1 MLSDCGDFLPDAAMP
16 IHRFN
21 RLGLSLRLT
30 CHAGL
35 SEEGNW
41 APYCNLEGMYRTLIS
56 TSFRGFVRSRLMKAI
71 IRNTG
76 ILLLFAAFAVR
87 SSAQPATTSFSIEQ
101 TVATQGFAG
110 GFCWV
115 HARAGVVPATSQS
128 PPQVI
133 MTMQQLQLSGSDV
146 FFALNE
152 MRTTDLGASWSPP
165 HQQQSF
171 ARIPFEFDG
180 HHDLEV
186 TVCDFTPKWHAH
198 TGRLLGTGQ
207 TVVYENNAVRHVRPR
222 STAYAVY
229 DPLTAT
235 WSAWQSLQMPDE
247 PRFQNAGAGSVQR
260 LDLPGGDVLLP
271 VYFKEI
277 EANQYAT
284 TVVRCSFDGQTL
296 SYQSHGNEL
305 TIPVKRGLYE
315 PSITRFGD
323 RLFLTM
329 RNDDHGYVAVSD
341 GPESL
346 QFSEPRKWT
355 FDDGS
360 DLGNYNT
367 QQHWISHPRHGLWLV
382 YTRRGADNDH
392 VFRHRAPVFMAQV
405 DPEKLQVIRA
415 TEQIVVP
422 EKGARL
428 GNFGITEINPDETWI
443 IAAEWMQGPAP
454 NPHDPAPLVAR
465 GADNRI
471 WVTKIRW
478 QPAPDVAIQRYGDN
492 LLQSAV
498 RVDHAALAHTAQL
511 LPTAE
516 ATGSPTSE
524 INSVLKQ
531 LDHALSDTDS
541 ARSDLIKLNLYV
553 ADHEITEIALT
564 SLQRWCP
571 ADARPAV
578 CTVTTALPAE
588 RCFALDAVFVARQ
601 PVTAETVT
609 HLPAAAADTT
619 AVLPRHQT
627 AVVSILPQ
635 GDAVYISGQAQPGDN
650 IAEATAATLQQL
662 HETLK
667 SMNLDSSDIVQVKC
681 FLDPMSK
688 VAAVNEQIAMFFDKL
703 PVPAV
708 SHVEWITG
716 GGSRPIEIELIAAAP
731 LTTTPATVSY
741 LTPPGMSASPVFS
754 RVARIHGDSRVY
766 VSGLAGTDTD
776 NPDTEVHT
784 AYQNLIQQLRPA
796 RSNLRHLAKATYYVA
811 NPDVSTQLN
820 RIRPH
825 YYDPARPPAASKA
838 VVRGTGIADRGL
850 VLDLIAAPEEAPVS
864 VLTER
869 AAAATPSQQVV
880 YKTIGDRQLKLHIF
894 NPDGHHATDQRP
906 VFLAIHG
913 GGWTG
918 GNANVFFPFAEYFA
932 EQGMVGISMEYR
944 LCDQRR
950 NTTVFDC
957 VRDTRSAV
965 RWIRAHAEQLGI
977 NPDQIIVM
985 GGSAGG
991 HLALSA
997 ALFNQVNEDTD
1008 DQSVSAR
1015 PDALIL
1021 MYPVIDTS
1029 AAGYGQA
1036 KIGDRW
1042 RELSPVHNVAG
1053 QLPPALIFHGTGDD
1067 VTPYPAAASFQE
1079 QSLHAGNDST
1089 LITKPAG
1096 RHGYII
1102 FAEQEYQRA
1111 LAQMEE
1117 FLSRLNLH
1125 P

>member
-1 MLSDCGDFLPDAAMP
+1 
-16 IHRFN
+16 
-21 RLGLSLRLT
+21 
-30 CHAGL
+30 
-35 SEEGNW
+35 
-41 APYCNLEGMYRTLIS
+41 
-56 TSFRGFVRSRLMKAI
+56 MKAI
-71 IRNTG
+71 TRNTG

-87 SSAQPATTSFSIEQ
+87 SNAQPATTSFSIEQ

-180 HHDLEV
+180 HRDLEV

-235 WSAWQSLQMPDE
+235 WSAWQSLQMPEE
-247 PRFQNAGAGSVQR
+247 PRFLNAGAGSVQR

-271 VYFKEI
+271 IYFKEI
-277 EANQYAT
+277 EATQYAT

-346 QFSEPRKWT
+346 QFSRPKKWT

-405 DPEKLQVIRA
+405 DPEKLHIIRS

-428 GNFGITEINPDETWI
+428 GNFGITEIGPDETWI
-443 IAAEWMQGPAP
+443 TVAEWMQGPAP
-454 NPHDPAPLVAR
+454 NQHDPAPLVAR

-478 QPAPDVAIQRYGDN
+478 QPTPDVAIQRFGDN
-492 LLQSAV
+492 LLHSAV

-511 LPTAE
+511 LP
-516 ATGSPTSE
+516 GSDSIGSADSE

-531 LDHALSDTDS
+531 LDAALLQTKST
-541 ARSDLIKLNLYV
+541 RRDLIKLNLYV
-553 ADHEITEIALT
+553 ADHTITQFALT
-564 SLQRWCP
+564 SLQQWCP

-578 CTVTTALPAE
+578 CTVTTALPAA
-588 RCFALDAVFVARQ
+588 RRFALDAVFVARQ
-601 PVTAETVT
+601 PVNAQTVT
-609 HLPAAAADTT
+609 HLLAASPEANSSPPSPQAA
-619 AVLPRHQT
+619 L
-627 AVVSILPQ
+627 VSVLPQ
-635 GDAVYISGQAQPGDN
+635 GDAVYISGQAQPGEN
-650 IAEATAATLQQL
+650 LTAATAATLQQL
-662 HETLK
+662 HETLT
-667 SMNLDSSDIVQVKC
+667 SMNLGRSDIVQVKC
-681 FLDPMSK
+681 FLDPMSE
-688 VAAVNEQIAMFFDKL
+688 VAAVDEQIATFFGDL
-703 PVPAV
+703 SIPAV
-708 SHVEWITG
+708 SHVAWITG

-731 LTTTPATVSY
+731 LTTTTKTVSY

-766 VSGLAGTDTD
+766 VSGLAGNDMST
-776 NPDTEVHT
+776 PDTEVHT
-784 AYQNLIQQLRPA
+784 AYQNLIQQLRPT
-796 RSNLRHLAKATYYVA
+796 RSNLRHLAKATYYVT
-811 NPDVSTQLN
+811 NPDVSTRLN
-820 RIRPH
+820 QIRPH

-838 VVRGTGIADRGL
+838 VVHGTGIADRGL
-850 VLDLIAAPEEAPVS
+850 VLDLIAAPEEPPVS
-864 VLTER
+864 VLNPR
-869 AAAATPSQQVV
+869 AAAASPSRQVV

-894 NPDGHHATDQRP
+894 NPDGHQATDQRP
-906 VFLAIHG
+906 AFLAIHG
-913 GGWTG
+913 GGWNS
-918 GNANVFFPFAEYFA
+918 GNATVFFPFAEHFA
-932 EQGMVGISMEYR
+932 KLGMVGISMEYR
-944 LCDQRR
+944 LQNQQQ

-957 VRDTRSAV
+957 VRDARSAL
-965 RWIRAHAEQLGI
+965 RWIRSHANDLGI
-977 NPDQIIVM
+977 NPEQIIAM

-991 HLALSA
+991 HLALA
-997 ALFNQVNEDTD
+997 TALFNEVNNSTD
-1008 DQSVSAR
+1008 DLNVSAR

-1042 RELSPVHNVAG
+1042 RELSPVHNVVG

-1067 VTPYPAAASFQE
+1067 VTPYPAAASFQ
-1079 QSLHAGNDST
+1079 QLSLAAGNDCT
-1089 LITKPAG
+1089 LITQPAG

-1102 FAEQEYQRA
+1102 FSDQEYQQA
-1111 LAQMEE
+1111 LVQMQE
-1117 FLSRLNLH
+1117 FLQRLNLL